1 MLEPLA
7 DLTVQRTITEPL
19 VIDDKKEDEE
29 EEKRVLVFKLLNYY
43 IFTPGIDFSEL
54 IETYV
59 RY

>member
-7 DLTVQRTITEPL
+7 DLTVQRAITEPL

-29 EEKRVLVFKLLNYY
+29 DEKRVLVFKLLNYY
-43 IFTPGIDFSEL
+43 TFTSCFDFSEL